1 MPWFRANFAVLIVC
15 ALSMSA
21 AAADDFKAQHEH
33 AVSANPAGVH
43 FAIAVRDGQ
52 KRFRIGERITLDYT
66 FTADAPGKYL
76 AGASNRDQS
85 GRSTYEKFVVDRPDD
100 AADPLAG
107 FFDLSAAL
115 YCDSI
120 GLPLTSRKPLGPSS
134 PATDSVSLTQYLR
147 FHKPGHYRVY
157 VTTQQVIRA
166 DARPV
171 RTQPRNPL
179 RPSVDD
185 PSLFSGSYDF
195 GGPPLTSDN
204 IVEVEI
210 LPQDMKAAR
219 EEVEAI
225 IARSKGRPD
234 PVLATPDAVRLFE
247 IGTPQARQ
255 AAAQLY
261 PSNSIYY
268 RSSGGPYEALAAMLT
283 APDRSETIELIR
295 QRLLNPAIVPD
306 QDLLAILP
314 VLQVIQKNP
323 GLTADDVRNGGRLN
337 GDRLRNLMLT
347 NIVAEYQTLMAS
359 LDQRAAA
366 DRAATIRLLHLN
378 LGITKACS
386 MPIPLPAEDAEKLK
400 RLHWATLLDLP
411 ERDLNTDVFN
421 LRWAEGVPE
430 EQILPVLEK
439 AYNSLSVK
447 SDQTRVV
454 ILRSIAGYDPEL
466 AGKLF
471 RRRVIDYGWTPELS
485 NFLQESWY
493 ESFGGA
499 DLDEYFGKVFSSAH
513 TEEMERNAP
522 LLARFGTA
530 AVLPQIKQ
538 VYEVQDAKWPCSVQ
552 AGMLAY
558 FLRVASA
565 YGAPQTRIALEKS
578 YKDKDLNCREQSL
591 LASIAFLY
599 QAPQLETLAN
609 EALDDARPLAAVG
622 AAKTINIV
630 NARQMPYQHL
640 LERLQKLHG
649 EWPDYA
655 SHASDTAYTSRWKSG
670 GYDGLEQILTQL
682 LTANP
687 TSRAVALWPSVQ
699 DACVT
704 DECRI
709 RVGGRIRSASA
720 PRVQTAH

>member
-1 MPWFRANFAVLIVC
+1 MFWCRANFAALVVC
-15 ALSMSA
+15 GLAVSA
-21 AAADDFKAQHEH
+21 AAADDFKVQHEH
-33 AVSANPAGVH
+33 AVSGNPAGVH
-43 FAIAVRDGQ
+43 FTIAVRDGQ

-66 FTADAPGKYL
+66 FTADAPGKFL
-76 AGASNRDQS
+76 AGATNKDQS
-85 GRSTYEKFVVDRPDD
+85 GRSMYEKFVVDRPDD

-107 FFDLSAAL
+107 FFELYSAL
-115 YCDSI
+115 YCSH
-120 GLPLTSRKPLGPSS
+120 LQMPQTARQPLGPST
-134 PATDSVSLTQYLR
+134 PATNSVSLTQYLR
-147 FHKPGHYRVY
+147 FRKPGHYRLY
-157 VTTQQVIRA
+157 AITQQVIRA
-166 DARPV
+166 DAKPV
-171 RTQPRNPL
+171 RIQPRNPP

-185 PSLFSGSYDF
+185 PSLLSGMYDF

-204 IVEVEI
+204 IVEIEV
-210 LPQDMKAAR
+210 LTQDMKAAR

-234 PVLATPDAVRLFE
+234 PVLAAPDAVRLFE

-255 AAAQLY
+255 AAVQLY

-268 RSSGGPYEALAAMLT
+268 RSNSGPYETQAAMLA
-283 APDRSETIELIR
+283 APDRSEAIELIR

-314 VLQVIQKNP
+314 VLQVTQKTP
-323 GLTADDVRNGGRLN
+323 GLTADDIRNGGRLN
-337 GDRLRNLMLT
+337 GDRLRNLVMT
-347 NIVAEYQTLMAS
+347 NIVAEYHALMAS

-386 MPIPLPAEDAEKLK
+386 IPIPLPAEDAEKLK

-421 LRWAEGVPE
+421 LRWAEGVPQ
-430 EQILPVLEK
+430 EQLLPVLEK
-439 AYNSLSVK
+439 AYNNLAIK

-471 RRRVIDYGWTPELS
+471 RRRVIDQGWTPELS

-493 ESFGGA
+493 EYFGGP

-538 VYEVQDAKWPCSVQ
+538 VYEVQDAKWPCQVQ

-558 FLRVASA
+558 FLRVAPA
-565 YGAPQTRIALEKS
+565 YGAPQARIALEKS
-578 YKDKDLNCREQSL
+578 YADKDLNCREQSL

-630 NARQMPYQHL
+630 NARQMPYQRL
-640 LERLQKLHG
+640 LERLQKLHE

-655 SHASDTAYTSRWKSG
+655 SHASDSAYTSRWKL
-670 GYDGLEQILTQL
+670 GYDRLEEILVRL
-682 LTANP
+682 LTASP
-687 TSRAVALWPSVQ
+687 LPKATALWPSTL

-704 DECRI
+704 DECRL
-709 RVGGRIRSASA
+709 RVGGRIREASPA
-720 PRVQTAH
+720 RVQLAH